1 MPSATGK
8 CCVADVSQ
16 DQAEGLRRLLARDSV
31 RVVTLTSGRA
41 GVGKTCIVAN
51 LAVALA
57 KRGRRVL
64 VLDEQQGEG
73 RLESLFGLSAQYDLM
88 HVIRREK
95 TLGDV
100 MLRGPEGVGI
110 VSAGKCLRVLAGLG
124 QEDQDWLVQSFSQLS
139 KSVDV
144 VLVDAVAGIVG
155 NVLPFSLAS
164 QEIVIVVSPHPSSIT
179 DAYALIKV
187 LNQNFAIHRFH
198 ILASKVQGAAEAR
211 GLFSNMAEVA
221 ERFLDVSL
229 DFMGYAPLDDKLKH
243 STRICRAVVDA
254 FPVAASAKAIR
265 SLAEVLE
272 QWPQPSGENGHLEAF
287 MQRLIQSS
295 RMAAEGFRL

>member
-1 MPSATGK
+1 MAE
-8 CCVADVSQ
+8 VLQ

-31 RVVTLTSGRA
+31 RVVTLTSGRT
-41 GVGKTCIVAN
+41 GVGKTSVVVN

-57 KRGRRVL
+57 KRGRNVL

-73 RLESLFGLSAQYDLM
+73 GTESLLGLSARYDLM

-95 TLGDV
+95 TLDEV
-100 MLRGPEGVGI
+100 MLHGPEGVSI
-110 VSAGKCLRVLAGLG
+110 VSAGKGLRALAGLG
-124 QEDQDWLVQSFSQLS
+124 QEDQDWLVQSFRQLS

-144 VLVDAVAGIVG
+144 VLVDAVAGIAS
-155 NVLPFSLAS
+155 NVLPLPLAS
-164 QEIVIVVSPHPSSIT
+164 QEIVIVVSQHPSSIT

-187 LNQNFAIHRFH
+187 LNQNFAIRRFH
-198 ILASKVQGAAEAR
+198 ILASKVQSAAEAQ
-211 GLFSNMAEVA
+211 GLFRNMAEVA

-229 DFMGYAPLDDKLKH
+229 NLMGHVPSDEKLKQ
-243 STRICRAVVDA
+243 SARISRPVVEA
-254 FPVAASAKAIR
+254 FPAATSAKAIR
-265 SLAEVLE
+265 NLAEAME
-272 QWPQPSGENGHLEAF
+272 QWPYPAGEGGCLESF

>member
-1 MPSATGK
+1 M
-8 CCVADVSQ
+8 ADVAQ

-41 GVGKTCIVAN
+41 GVGKTGIVAN

-64 VLDEQQGEG
+64 VLDEQQGAG
-73 RLESLFGLSAQYDLM
+73 RMESLLGLTAQYDLM

-95 TLGDV
+95 TLSDV
-100 MLRGPEGVGI
+100 MLQGPEGVGI
-110 VSAGKCLRVLAGLG
+110 VSAGKGLRVLAGLG
-124 QEDQDWLVQSFSQLS
+124 KEDQDWLVQSFRQLS

-144 VLVDAVAGIVG
+144 VLVDAVAGIAS
-155 NVLPFSLAS
+155 NVLPLSLAS
-164 QEIVIVVSPHPSSIT
+164 QEIVIVVSQLPSSIT

-187 LNQNFAIHRFH
+187 LNQNFAIRRFH
-198 ILASKVQGAAEAR
+198 ILASKVQDREEAH
-211 GLFSNMAEVA
+211 GLFSNMAKVA

-229 DFMGYAPLDDKLKH
+229 DFMGYVPLDEKMKQ
-243 STRICRAVVDA
+243 SIRIRRPVVDA
-254 FPVAASAKAIR
+254 FPVAVSAKAIR
-265 SLAEVLE
+265 SLAESLE
-272 QWPQPSGENGHLEAF
+272 QWPYPTNGDGCLESF

>member
-1 MPSATGK
+1 M
-8 CCVADVSQ
+8 ADVSQ

-31 RVVTLTSGRA
+31 RIVTLTSGRP
-41 GVGKTCIVAN
+41 GVGKTGIVAN

-73 RLESLFGLSAQYDLM
+73 RMESLFGLSAQYDLM

-95 TLGDV
+95 TLADV
-100 MLRGPEGVGI
+100 MLHGPEGVGI
-110 VSAGKCLRVLAGLG
+110 ISAGKGLQVLAGLR
-124 QEDQDWLVQSFSQLS
+124 QEDQDWLVHSFRQLS

-144 VLVDAVAGIVG
+144 VLVDAVAGIAS
-155 NVLPFSLAS
+155 NVLPLSLAS
-164 QEIVIVVSPHPSSIT
+164 QEIVIVVSLHPSSIT

-187 LNQNFAIHRFH
+187 LNQNFAIRRFH

-211 GLFSNMAEVA
+211 GLFGNMAKAA

-229 DFMGYAPLDDKLKH
+229 DFMGYVPSDEKVKQSA
-243 STRICRAVVDA
+243 RICRPVVDA

-265 SLAEVLE
+265 SLAEALE
-272 QWPQPSGENGHLEAF
+272 QWPYPAGEDGCLESF
-287 MQRLIQSS
+287 MQRLIRSS